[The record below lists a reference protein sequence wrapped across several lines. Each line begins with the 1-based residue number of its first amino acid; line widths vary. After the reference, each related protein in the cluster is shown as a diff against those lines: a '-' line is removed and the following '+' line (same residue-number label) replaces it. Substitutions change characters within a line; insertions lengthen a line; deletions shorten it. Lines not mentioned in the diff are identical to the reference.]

1 MTNGFINTLVAFLIG
16 GATLCFNFKAVDASG
31 TLLYDGEGTIVTLG
45 DSYRMETPQML
56 IVSDGATKGI
66 YQKEIDEIVLQGVA
80 AGGAAS
86 GVGASGSGASGSPAA
101 NSLQGIMDNPFAILR
116 QAGDFYTVTTW
127 KGGKKSTS
135 GAPGA
140 LPDKI
145 ELHSKAGAVYTI
157 GILSAK
163 KENSLDASS
172 FVLDLNDYPTAVV
185 TDLR

>member
-56 IVSDGATKGI
+56 IVSDGSTKGI

-80 AGGAAS
+80 AGGAAGGAAS
-86 GVGASGSGASGSPAA
+86 GVGASGSPAA
-101 NSLQGIMDNPFAILR
+101 NSIQGIMDNPFEVLR
-116 QAGDFYTVTTW
+116 HAGDFYTLTTW

-135 GAPGA
+135 SASGA

-145 ELHSKAGAVYTI
+145 ELRSKAGAVYTI

-163 KENSLDASS
+163 KENSLDTSS
-172 FVLDLNDYPTAVV
+172 FVLDPDDYPTAVV

>member
-56 IVSDGATKGI
+56 IVSDGSTKGI

-80 AGGAAS
+80 AGG
-86 GVGASGSGASGSPAA
+86 PAT
-101 NSLQGIMDNPFAILR
+101 NSIQGIMDNPFEVLR
-116 QAGDFYTVTTW
+116 HAGDFYTVTTW

-145 ELHSKAGAVYTI
+145 ELRSKAGAVYTV

-163 KENSLDASS
+163 KENSLDVSS
-172 FVLDLNDYPTAVV
+172 FVLDPDDYPTAVV